1 MEARLIEL
9 IQENALLYDKRDPFY
24 NCDKQREKTWIEIA
38 EKLSK
43 EFPEEK
49 HAVKDVKTRWSSL
62 RTVYSRKKKPSTG
75 SCSQQANWVFFDS
88 MRFLDSYTD
97 DRKTVN
103 SMNAP
108 DGFEDDD
115 GYECKKEMC
124 ASPTDIWIDA
134 EESPP
139 PPVQKRKRK
148 KNEVDPTSQAIMNLV
163 EASNK
168 QLDDLQHCRNYHF
181 AMEMAQILDALPENV
196 QMEKKKRISYILY
209 EMVLICRE
217 AHALVVRRNALL
229 LLMMRQRRALRKL
242 KDIHKRRNQFGQ
254 YAKLFNELRSDE
266 KSFKEYTRMKPR
278 TFYKLLHLVEPFLEP
293 KKKKTTG
300 IVAEHMLVVTL
311 RYLATGNS
319 FHSLHFAFRMGVSTV
334 SKVVKKTCDAL
345 HKALKNNI
353 GLPKSP
359 NGWLELSEAFERE
372 WNFPHAL
379 GAIDGKHIRI
389 QKPSRSGSL
398 FFNYKHF
405 FSTVLLG
412 ICDADY
418 RFLYYD
424 IGNYGH
430 HHDSHV
436 LESSSFGRSLQEGS
450 FQFPED
456 SYLTGTEVLLPYFF
470 LGDAGFPLQERLQKP
485 FTGTTSKIQATFNYR
500 LSRARRVI
508 EDAFGILAT
517 RWRILLKDIETSTPL
532 ADSIVRACL
541 HLHNF
546 LSDEEPFARRRHN
559 ENGVDPERF
568 VQARMQSAP
577 VHPARS
583 QNSTTY
589 AKNVR
594 RKLAV
599 YFRRQG
605 RVPWQHRARR
615 SY

>member
-372 WNFPHAL
+372 WNFPH
-379 GAIDGKHIRI
+379 
-389 QKPSRSGSL
+389 
-398 FFNYKHF
+398 
-405 FSTVLLG
+405 
-412 ICDADY
+412 
-418 RFLYYD
+418 
-424 IGNYGH
+424 
-430 HHDSHV
+430 
-436 LESSSFGRSLQEGS
+436 
-450 FQFPED
+450 FPED

>member
-181 AMEMAQILDALPENV
+181 AMEMAQILDALPENNGSYLSRGACIGC
-196 QMEKKKRISYILY
+196 QKK
-209 EMVLICRE
+209 CF
-217 AHALVVRRNALL
+217 AP
-229 LLMMRQRRALRKL
+229 MMRQRRALRKL

-372 WNFPHAL
+372 WNFPLVL